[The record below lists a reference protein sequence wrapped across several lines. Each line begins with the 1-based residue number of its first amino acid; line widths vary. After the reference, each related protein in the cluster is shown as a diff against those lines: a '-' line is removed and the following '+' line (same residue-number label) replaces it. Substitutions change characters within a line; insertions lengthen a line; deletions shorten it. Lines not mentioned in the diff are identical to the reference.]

1 MNFNFY
7 RNYKLHTVIDNWI
20 YIWKSIP
27 KRKRKK
33 SFITILFMLLCALL
47 NVLSAGSFY
56 LLLNIVTTPNETNED
71 ILFFKFLKI
80 FNPSSHNDQILFSI
94 VIFIFIVLSSAL
106 VNTYTINLITKLS
119 WSVGNYFAEQV
130 VSVTLDKSYIE
141 YTKIKSS
148 KLISQVTHHSEEFQA
163 VFYGVLQIITS
174 SITCIA
180 TIVLLFTIDFYLML
194 FISVLVGIF
203 YFVLVKLF
211 TSKISIAGANVA
223 KQRAIIIT
231 SVQQIFGAFRDIKLN
246 NLQEYFLDIF
256 SSLDRE
262 LKFNQYRSIFLS
274 YAPRYLSEGVF
285 FTIAGVVLLQFF
297 LTGGDLQKVIPI
309 LGTCALCFQKMLPL
323 LNLIFSMVNLVIMKK
338 DSILMV
344 RNFLDSHKKFKDID
358 KLENNSHTFK
368 ESISLMNLNF
378 AYKEKKIINNVNFE
392 IKKGNRIGIKGPS
405 GSGKS
410 TLLDLISGLLEPT
423 GGQIIID
430 GKYDLKNENK
440 NLWFKNISYVSQKPF
455 LLDGTIIDNIIFNE
469 KKEKELDL
477 NKINKILRQADL
489 YDFVYSLP
497 DKYFTEIGENG
508 SYLSGGQIQRLAISR
523 ALYTGAK
530 ILILDEIT
538 SALDLNTEQKV
549 MRSINKIPRSITMI
563 IVSHREETLNYCD
576 KIFELENNFLS
587 KPI

>member
-1 MNFNFY
+1 MNLNFY
-7 RNYKLHTVIDNWI
+7 SNYKLHSVIENWI

-56 LLLNIVTTPNETNED
+56 LLLNIVTAPNETNED
-71 ILFFKFLKI
+71 ILFFKFLN
-80 FNPSSHNDQILFSI
+80 FSFSSHNDQILFSI

-106 VNTYTINLITKLS
+106 LNTYTINLITKLS
-119 WSVGNYFAEQV
+119 WSIGNYFAEQV

-163 VFYGVLQIITS
+163 VFLGLLQIITS
-174 SITCIA
+174 SITCLA

-203 YFVLVKLF
+203 YFVLIKLF

-231 SVQQIFGAFRDIKLN
+231 SVQEIFGAFRDIKLN

-297 LTGGDLQKVIPI
+297 LRGGDLQKVIPI

-344 RNFLDSHKKFKDID
+344 RNFLDSHKKFKEID

-368 ESISLMNLNF
+368 ESISLRNLNF
-378 AYKEKKIINNVNFE
+378 EYKDKKIINNVNFE

-410 TLLDLISGLLEPT
+410 TMLDLISGLLEPT

-455 LLDGTIIDNIIFNE
+455 LLDGTIIDNKILNQ
-469 KKEKELDL
+469 KKEKEIDLD
-477 NKINKILRQADL
+477 KINKILKQADL

-497 DKYFTEIGENG
+497 NKHFTEIGENG

>member
-7 RNYKLHTVIDNWI
+7 SNYKLHSVIENWI
-20 YIWKSIP
+20 YIWKTIP

-56 LLLNIVTTPNETNED
+56 LLLNIVTAPNETNED
-71 ILFFKFLKI
+71 ILFFKFLN
-80 FNPSSHNDQILFSI
+80 FSFSSHNDQILFSI

-106 VNTYTINLITKLS
+106 LNTYTINLITKLS
-119 WSVGNYFAEQV
+119 WSIGNYFAEQV
-130 VSVTLDKSYIE
+130 VSVTLDKTYIE

-148 KLISQVTHHSEEFQA
+148 KLISQVTHHSEEFYA
-163 VFYGVLQIITS
+163 VFLGLLQIITS
-174 SITCIA
+174 SITCLA
-180 TIVLLFTIDFYLML
+180 TIVFLFIIDFYLMF
-194 FISVLVGIF
+194 FISVFVGIF
-203 YFVLVKLF
+203 YFILIKLF

-231 SVQQIFGAFRDIKLN
+231 SVQEIFGAFRDIKLN

-285 FTIAGVVLLQFF
+285 FTLAGVVLLQFF
-297 LTGGDLQKVIPI
+297 LRGGDLQKVIPI

-323 LNLIFSMVNLVIMKK
+323 LNLIFSSFNLVVMKK
-338 DSILMV
+338 NSILLV
-344 RNFLDSHKKFKDID
+344 RNFLDSHKKFKEID

-368 ESISLMNLNF
+368 ESISLRNVNF
-378 AYKEKKIINNVNFE
+378 EYKDKKIINNVNFE

-410 TLLDLISGLLEPT
+410 TMLDLISGLLEPT

-455 LLDGTIIDNIIFNE
+455 LLDGTIIDNIIFNQ
-469 KKEKELDL
+469 KKEKEIDLD
-477 NKINKILRQADL
+477 KINKILKQADL

-497 DKYFTEIGENG
+497 SKHFTEIGENG

-523 ALYTGAK
+523 ALYTGSK

-549 MRSINKIPRSITMI
+549 MRSIYKIPRSITII

-576 KIFELENNFLS
+576 KVFELENNFLS
-587 KPI
+587 KSI